1 MAELQSERPV
11 ALVTGAGGGIGRAIA
26 MRLGRDGRSVVV
38 CDVDIESANATVRA
52 LGELGITAVALHGDV
67 ADAESV
73 ARMIGEVDRQFGRLD
88 VLVNCAGVMEV
99 IGGKKPTAQDTPLAV
114 WNRVL
119 AINLTGPFVVS
130 CAALPL
136 LKRSPRG
143 RIVNIASRASRMR
156 TGSAA
161 YTASKTGLVG
171 LSRILAG
178 DFAPF
183 GITVNCVAP
192 SRVPTALTA
201 QMHDPADVRAKLA
214 ETPLGRI
221 ATAEDIAAAV
231 AYLASDDASFVT
243 GAIIDVNGGSY
254 MQ

>member
-1 MAELQSERPV
+1 VVSLNTGRRV
-11 ALVTGAGGGIGRAIA
+11 ALVTGAAGGIGRAIA
-26 MRLGRDGRSVVV
+26 ARMGRDGRSVVV
-38 CDVDIESANATVRA
+38 CDVDGKGAEATARE
-52 LGELGITAVALHGDV
+52 LGEHGIHALALAADV
-67 ADAESV
+67 SDPESV
-73 ARMIGEVDRQFGRLD
+73 ARMMQEVDRQYGRLD

-99 IGGKKPTAQDTPLAV
+99 IDGKKPTVQDTPIEV

-119 AINLTGPFVVS
+119 AINLTGPFLVS
-130 CAALPL
+130 CAALLL
-136 LKRSPRG
+136 LKRSSSG

-171 LSRILAG
+171 LSRVLAG

-201 QMHDPADVRAKLA
+201 QMHGPDDVRTKLA

-221 ATAEDIAAAV
+221 ATADDVAAAV
-231 AYLASDDASFVT
+231 AYLASDDAAFVT
-243 GAIIDVNGGSY
+243 GAIIDVNGGSF